1 MQVICNDKDWWK
13 LITYDGF
20 KSHFNVTEGVYIF
33 YKDNKKVRKD
43 EAENY
48 NKQGLLSET
57 NQTGKVSYNTTYKY
71 GKETNAWM
79 N

>member
-48 NKQGLLSET
+48 NKQGLLS
-57 NQTGKVSYNTTYKY
+57 
-71 GKETNAWM
+71 
-79 N
+79 